1 MTRPLPFV
9 ALCCAMASGQAPPPP
24 AMLTIDIEN
33 FVEYQSDVTD
43 PSKIATNPNITP
55 VLPPRNF
62 FLAATLGDIVAV
74 NGQPAK
80 GTYAA
85 QTWVVGLSSNP
96 KPGQAIADTTRT
108 ALRYATFEILKS
120 DGTLV
125 GTIMVMGSAGG
136 SPPPPG
142 APLAQTAG
150 NFAIMGGTGAY
161 LGVRG
166 QYGQVTTSQTV
177 PVRLASTA
185 EDPSNRRTNG
195 GGKVRYL
202 VHLMQSSVPQIA
214 ATANGPAVVHSSDFS
229 PVTSSKPATA
239 GELLSLFAT
248 GLGPTQPGVAP
259 GQPFPSIPVAVNSP
273 VDVTVNGK
281 PAEVVAAVGFPGAVD
296 GYQVNFRVPADTA
309 KGLAAIQVSAA
320 WIAGAP
326 VTVTVE

>member
-1 MTRPLPFV
+1 MTREILLA
-9 ALCCAMASGQAPPPP
+9 ALNCTLALGQAPPP
-24 AMLTIDIEN
+24 AMLSVDIDN
-33 FVEYQSDVTD
+33 FVEYQSDVAD
-43 PSKIATNPNITP
+43 PAKIAINPNITP
-55 VLPPRNF
+55 VAPPRNF
-62 FLAATLGDIVAV
+62 FLATTLGDIVAI

-85 QTWVVGLSSNP
+85 QTWVVGLNPTP
-96 KPGQAIADTTRT
+96 KPGQAIADITRT

-125 GTIMVMGSAGG
+125 GTIMVIGSAGG

-150 NFAIMGGTGAY
+150 NFAIMGATGAY
-161 LGVRG
+161 LSVRG
-166 QYGQVTTSQTV
+166 QYGQVTTSETV

-195 GGKVRYL
+195 GGRVRYL
-202 VHLMQSSVPQIA
+202 LHLMPASQPQIVI
-214 ATANGPAVVHSSDFS
+214 TPSGPAVTHSSDFS
-229 PVTSSKPATA
+229 PVSASKPAIA

-248 GLGPTQPGVAP
+248 GLGPTQPGVGP
-259 GQPFPSIPVAVNSP
+259 GQPFPSIPVVVNSP

-281 PAEVVAAVGFPGAVD
+281 PAEVVAAVGFPGAID
-296 GYQVNFRVPADTA
+296 GYQINFRVPADTA
-309 KGLAAIQVSAA
+309 KGAVSIQVSAA

-326 VTVTVE
+326 VTVLIQ